1 MFRSLRT
8 SSRFVVVFLLLFGSS
23 AQAQQK
29 LLRWKLQP
37 GETLDV
43 SFAQETQTMTS
54 IMGTELKSAA
64 HMGMVLRWK
73 VAGVAADGTADISQ
87 SIQRLTMHMDNPG
100 GEPIRFDS
108 ASHEEPVGL
117 GKTLAQNI
125 QPLVGVE
132 FTQTMNNRGEIL
144 EVALSPSAKESLAKA
159 PTGAQLT
166 EVFSKEG
173 LKSLLHQA
181 ATVLPEAPVSPGD
194 SWPGQSQTKSPV
206 GLLVMN
212 MTYTYRG
219 TQVVEGKPLERIDVA
234 VGVEFGQG
242 PNALG
247 LNVAVKEQQN
257 AGTLYFDASAGRFTH
272 TELTQNMTLETTI
285 GEKVHRQQLNTQLRM
300 QFASVSSTPDQIGMR
315 PSSRR

>member
-1 MFRSLRT
+1 
-8 SSRFVVVFLLLFGSS
+8 
-23 AQAQQK
+23 
-29 LLRWKLQP
+29 
-37 GETLDV
+37 
-43 SFAQETQTMTS
+43 MTS

-64 HMGMVLRWK
+64 NMGMVLRWN
-73 VAGVAADGTADISQ
+73 VQGVAADGTADISQ
-87 SIQRLTMHMDNPG
+87 SIQRLTMHMENPG
-100 GEPIRFDS
+100 GDPIQYDS
-108 ASHEEPVGL
+108 ASQDEPVGL

-132 FTQTMNNRGEIL
+132 FTQTMSNRGEI
-144 EVALSPSAKESLAKA
+144 VDVTLSPAAKASLAQA
-159 PTGAQLT
+159 PAGAQLT

-181 ATVLPEAPVSPGD
+181 ATVLPEAPVQPGD
-194 SWPGQSQTKSPV
+194 TWQGQSQTKSPV

-219 TQVVEGKPLERIDVA
+219 TQIVDGKPLERIDVA

-257 AGTLYFDASAGRFTH
+257 AGTLYFDAAAGRFTH
-272 TELTQNMTLETTI
+272 TELSQNMTLETKI

-300 QFASVSSTPDQIGMR
+300 QFASVSGATTEIGMR
-315 PSSRR
+315 PATHR